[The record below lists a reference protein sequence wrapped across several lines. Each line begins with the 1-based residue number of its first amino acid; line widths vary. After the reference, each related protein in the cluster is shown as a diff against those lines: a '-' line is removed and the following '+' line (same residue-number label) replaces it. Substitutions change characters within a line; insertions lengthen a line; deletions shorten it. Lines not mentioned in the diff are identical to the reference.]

1 MDFRRVFR
9 KRLRVRRPGLS
20 ADSDVNVTVAAN
32 VDRRGGV
39 TRVSSHQRATA
50 AAGPS
55 NGPDERRS
63 AAERRSEAQDERP
76 DGTEGAADQTPS
88 DDDAGR

>member
-9 KRLRVRRPGLS
+9 KRLRVRRPGID

-32 VDRRGGV
+32 IGRRGGV

-50 AAGPS
+50 TAGTTGDPT
-55 NGPDERRS
+55 
-63 AAERRSEAQDERP
+63 ERRSEPTDERP
-76 DGTEGAADQTPS
+76 DGEDGGKDASDQTSS
-88 DDDAGR
+88 DDETGR

>member
-9 KRLRVRRPGLS
+9 KRLRVRRPGID

-32 VDRRGGV
+32 IGRRGGV

-50 AAGPS
+50 TAGPTS
-55 NGPDERRS
+55 GP
-63 AAERRSEAQDERP
+63 AERRSEPSDERP
-76 DGTEGAADQTPS
+76 DGTEDASDQTSS
-88 DDDAGR
+88 DDDTGR